1 MKTALKRLDFLKE
14 INKLELFDSWKRVN
28 NNNSIIMKFKN
39 AISISEDDL
48 GLITNTSG
56 RNSPVNNYLH
66 ERKPNSIGGDENLQ
80 FVMEIPGENIN
91 ILSSGLEITFVKK
104 SDNKAYICFLNAI
117 DKENHQLIKNEKPL
131 TFDEI
136 LLFLSKISL
145 VN

>member
-66 ERKPNSIGGDENLQ
+66 E
-80 FVMEIPGENIN
+80 
-91 ILSSGLEITFVKK
+91 
-104 SDNKAYICFLNAI
+104 
-117 DKENHQLIKNEKPL
+117 KENQIQLAEM
-131 TFDEI
+131 
-136 LLFLSKISL
+136 KIYNL
-145 VN
+145 